1 MKKAF
6 LFYFVGAALTAFAA
20 GAATNLK
27 REEQATAAL
36 LFPLV
41 WLLVLLMLIA
51 EFGEKAT
58 KKIKGRGK
66 NEKRN

>member
-1 MKKAF
+1 MKKAIA
-6 LFYFVGAALTAFAA
+6 FYFVGAAITAFAA

-41 WLLVLLMLIA
+41 WLLVSLMLIA
-51 EFGEKAT
+51 EFGKDAT
-58 KKIKGRGK
+58 KKIKGK
-66 NEKRN
+66 VKK